1 MKIRYI
7 VSMALIVFLKPSLYA
22 ADILVFAAASLTDA
36 LKELT
41 PAYESESGDKLIF
54 NFAGS
59 SALARQIREGAPADV
74 FFSADE
80 IQMDNL
86 GQAGLIDPATRED
99 LLSNTIVIVVPEDGP
114 AELAPAALSE
124 PALKRL
130 ALADPRSVPAGVYAR
145 EYLTKLGLWKAVE
158 PKVVPTENVRGAL
171 AAVESGNVEAGIV
184 YKTDAAISK
193 AVKVAYEVS
202 ATEGPRILYP
212 VAVVKDSRN
221 PDASRRFVEYL
232 KSEQALAVFKKFGF
246 IILH

>member
-74 FFSADE
+74 FISADE

>member
-1 MKIRYI
+1 MRIRNI
-7 VSMALIVFLKPSLYA
+7 VNVALGVIWMTSLHA

-36 LKELT
+36 LKEVA
-41 PAYESESGDKLIF
+41 PAYESGSGDKLIF

-59 SALARQIREGAPADV
+59 NALARQIKEGAPADI

-86 GQAGLIDPATRED
+86 DKAGLIDSATRED
-99 LLSNTIVIVVPEDGP
+99 LLSNTLVIVVPEDGP
-114 AELAPAALSE
+114 SELTPAALGN

-145 EYLTKLGLWKAVE
+145 EYLTKLGLWNAIE

-171 AAVESGNVEAGIV
+171 SAVESGNVEAGIV
-184 YKTDAAISK
+184 YKTDATISK
-193 AVKVAYEVS
+193 SVKIAYEVVP
-202 ATEGPRILYP
+202 AEGPKIVYP
-212 VAVVKDSRN
+212 VAVVRESRN
-221 PDASRRFVEYL
+221 SGASRKFVEYL
-232 KSEQALAVFKKFGF
+232 KSEPALAVFRKFGF